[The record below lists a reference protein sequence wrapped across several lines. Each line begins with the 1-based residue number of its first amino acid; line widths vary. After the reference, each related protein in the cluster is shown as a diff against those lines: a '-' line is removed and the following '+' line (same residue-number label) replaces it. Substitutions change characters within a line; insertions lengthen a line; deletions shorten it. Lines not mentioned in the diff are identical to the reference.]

1 MFTYPVKLEKD
12 KATGMYVASCRDLP
26 LMNSVGDSIQC
37 TLQESIHGL
46 VTAVSIEIDEGRTIP
61 SGSKIKNGEYAIPL
75 PEWVATKASLHN
87 AMIESGLQN
96 TE

>member
-1 MFTYPVKLEKD
+1 MFTYPITLKKD
-12 KATGMYVASCRDLP
+12 EATGSYIASCRDFP
-26 LMNSVGDSIQC
+26 LMNSVGDSIQG

-75 PEWVATKASLHN
+75 PELVAAKATSHN
-87 AMIESGLQN
+87 DMIKPDLQG
-96 TE
+96 TD